1 MGITYTSH
9 FPQVTSGWT
18 VTAPSSVEPTLT
30 SGNSRFITDF
40 TKPLY
45 ERKTHQTRKYSVLQ
59 QIQKN
64 VFFLSQLS
72 FCTFEVSF
80 NSPWLIIH
88 PVQTFSCYTYKRE

>member
-18 VTAPSSVEPTLT
+18 VTAPRSVEPTLT

-45 ERKTHQTRKYSVLQ
+45 ERKTHQTRKYSVTTNSEECVLF
-59 QIQKN
+59 KSAK
-64 VFFLSQLS
+64 FLY
-72 FCTFEVSF
+72 
-80 NSPWLIIH
+80 I
-88 PVQTFSCYTYKRE
+88 